1 MISFQQNGSI
11 LVMIN
16 YIVNVNDNSILK
28 AKSIYVI
35 NLYYRKEENNVSH
48 WMLEKFHWLKFKEE
62 SYD

>member
-28 AKSIYVI
+28 AKSIYII

-48 WMLEKFHWLKFKEE
+48 WMLEKFH
-62 SYD
+62 